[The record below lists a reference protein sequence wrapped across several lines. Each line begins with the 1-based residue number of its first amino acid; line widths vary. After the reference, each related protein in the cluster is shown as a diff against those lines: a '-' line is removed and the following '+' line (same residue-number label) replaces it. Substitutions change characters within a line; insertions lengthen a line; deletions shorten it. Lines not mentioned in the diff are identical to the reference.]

1 MANTV
6 KEYRDKAR
14 QLLGELPFQKISDSP
29 TVKHYTDWRLFEPY
43 FDRIDLC
50 GDTGLEVEAL
60 EGRVEVKDASRFG
73 ENPRLAELIRPEE
86 SKITAAHYTALK
98 DALVVRVSRKSRLII
113 RSREGMGSSQVH
125 ARHLILLLEPG
136 SRSEIMVEASG
147 FRDDA
152 LETLFIELYA
162 GENSESN
169 MLFYAEPPLDSPS
182 FFLIKK
188 LMEKGS
194 KLRYGYLSAGGF
206 MHHQR
211 EEAIMLEEAELRSGG
226 AFVAGKGEKVD
237 YFASAVHEGP
247 RGFSRLRATGV
258 ALEGGYAVARGVAKI
273 DKRGEW
279 SNTLFEGGVVLLGE
293 GARGYSAPMLEI
305 GTGNVE
311 EARHEALGSKPDEET
326 IFYLQSRGLSKVE
339 AWRIIVYGAIEH
351 QLDFLE
357 GWAREEAEERS
368 IKILNTKL
376 RDIKTF

>member
-1 MANTV
+1 MANLV
-6 KEYRDKAR
+6 KDFRDRAR
-14 QLLGELPFQKISDSP
+14 QLLEELPFQKISDSP

-43 FDRIDLC
+43 FDRVGVC
-50 GDTGLEVEAL
+50 GDAGIRVEPL
-60 EGRVEVKDASRFG
+60 EGSVDLRTASSLGDA
-73 ENPRLAELIRPEE
+73 PLAELIKPEE
-86 SKITAAHYTALK
+86 SKITAAHYLALS
-98 DALVVRVSRKSRLII
+98 DALVLKVSGKSRLRITATD
-113 RSREGMGSSQVH
+113 GLGDSQVH
-125 ARHLILLLEPG
+125 ARHIILILEPG
-136 SRSEIMVEASG
+136 SESEILVEASG
-147 FRDDA
+147 FRDDG

-162 GENSESN
+162 GENSRSN
-169 MLFYAEPPLDSPS
+169 VLFYAEPPLDSPS
-182 FFLIKK
+182 FFLLKK

-194 KLRYGYLSAGGF
+194 KLRYGYLSSGGF

-211 EEAIMLEEAELRSGG
+211 EEAVLLEEAELRSGG

-237 YFASAVHEGP
+237 YFASAVHEGA

-279 SNTLFEGGVVLLGE
+279 SNTLFEGGVILLGE

-326 IFYLQSRGLSKVE
+326 IFYLQTRGLTKVE
-339 AWRIIVYGAIEH
+339 AWRLIVYGAIEH

-357 GWAREEAEERS
+357 GWVRDEAEEKS
-368 IKILNTKL
+368 IGILNTKL